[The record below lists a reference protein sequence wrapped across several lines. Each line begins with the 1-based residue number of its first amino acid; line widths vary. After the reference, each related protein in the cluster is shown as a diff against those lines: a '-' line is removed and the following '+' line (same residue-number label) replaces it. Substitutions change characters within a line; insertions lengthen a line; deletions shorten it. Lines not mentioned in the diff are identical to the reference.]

1 MVNPLYN
8 ATPETPSK
16 AATDLISTENFQ
28 VSIISKQNFY
38 TVSDWVV
45 SICQNH
51 TITYHYYQLYLT
63 PGQFLQ

>member
-45 SICQNH
+45 EIYVKIIQLL
-51 TITYHYYQLYLT
+51 TIITNYI
-63 PGQFLQ
+63 